1 MLRTWPQIRVSTKSL
16 SAIGLLGCLGL
27 VAASLLLAA
36 APLRA
41 DDHGHGAAKAVPGQT
56 ASVVVRPVLSATH
69 TATGQPIVLPQ
80 KDAQLLVSTYE
91 IAPGAVLPVH
101 KHPFP
106 RYAYVQAGSL
116 RVTNSETGKAE
127 DYKPGDFI
135 LEAVGQWHFGTN
147 TGTDP
152 VKLLVIDMV
161 EKGQNNTVLK
171 P

>member
-1 MLRTWPQIRVSTKSL
+1 MPVLTPHLRITL
-16 SAIGLLGCLGL
+16 CL
-27 VAASLLLAA
+27 AASLLLAA

-41 DDHGHGAAKAVPGQT
+41 DDHGHGAAQAVPGQ
-56 ASVVVRPVLSATH
+56 AAARSVVVRPVLSATQ

-106 RYAYVQAGSL
+106 RYAYVEAGTL
-116 RVTNSETGKAE
+116 RVTNSDTGKAE
-127 DYKPGDFI
+127 DYKKGDFI

-147 TGTDP
+147 TGADP

-161 EKGQNNTVLK
+161 EKGHSNTVIK